1 MPSYVSPESLPIQSA
16 FDIRI
21 KNVFL
26 NIVMSSKTSCDPCSR
41 IDENSPATNW
51 CVDCEDAL
59 GMTCVKAHKGNRI
72 CMTHHVIDIDVISTL
87 PGDVLTTQDKCSR
100 HPDFIMDFSCNQ
112 HHVICC
118 RNCMSED
125 HRSCDKCMPLEMASN
140 NAKTSLLFHD
150 ISEGMK
156 HVHLTL
162 KTAVQNRQETR
173 DRMKIDEQTIFRQIS
188 AFKAS
193 FIQKLD
199 ELENSALL
207 EMQTVSQ
214 DSICQMERE
223 ESNLEKSVSLIEKHL
238 QQLDFLTKNGSNQHV
253 FLLLHR

>member
-1 MPSYVSPESLPIQSA
+1 
-16 FDIRI
+16 
-21 KNVFL
+21 
-26 NIVMSSKTSCDPCSR
+26 
-41 IDENSPATNW
+41 
-51 CVDCEDAL
+51 
-59 GMTCVKAHKGNRI
+59 
-72 CMTHHVIDIDVISTL
+72 
-87 PGDVLTTQDKCSR
+87 
-100 HPDFIMDFSCNQ
+100 
-112 HHVICC
+112 
-118 RNCMSED
+118 
-125 HRSCDKCMPLEMASN
+125 
-140 NAKTSLLFHD
+140 
-150 ISEGMK
+150 MK

-223 ESNLEKSVSLIEKHL
+223 ESNLEKSVSLIEKHV